1 MVVTALQRRV
11 VTAAEVAL
19 AERGYVTAIDVF
31 LGVGWLAPADLD
43 RWRQGRV
50 ECLERV
56 VHASL
61 PKLTRAMA
69 ELRRWAERRGLKPS
83 ETGYVRHGRGR
94 RRPLRFSVSGT
105 PAIERAYRTHWVSPA
120 LAAAKRASS
129 QAKGSAGAGSQRSE
143 PGAAAVV
150 P

>member
-1 MVVTALQRRV
+1 MVGTALHRRV

-19 AERGYVTAIDVF
+19 AERGYVSAIDVF

-61 PKLTRAMA
+61 PKLTKAMA
-69 ELRRWAERRGLKPS
+69 ELRRWAARRGLKPS
-83 ETGYVRHGRGR
+83 ETGYVTHGRA
-94 RRPLRFSVSGT
+94 RPASAPLQRQRYARHRTGLPDALGV
-105 PAIERAYRTHWVSPA
+105 ARAGGQACGLPSQGS
-120 LAAAKRASS
+120 RATTQPLTAS
-129 QAKGSAGAGSQRSE
+129 
-143 PGAAAVV
+143 
-150 P
+150 